1 MKKIRV
7 LVVDDSAFVRE
18 ILSRSLEMDPV
29 IEVVGTAS
37 DPYKA
42 RDKILQLKPDVLT
55 LDVEMP
61 RMNGLEFL
69 QKLMDQ
75 HPLPVIM
82 VSVFTEKGSQITL
95 DALLAG
101 AVDFVQKP
109 SKDIERGLSAMID
122 EIQKKV
128 KMAAHVDMSWRKKIK
143 KVSKTKPEKIESYKS
158 TSCRV
163 IAIGASTGG
172 TLALRKI
179 LEGMPKDSPGILVV
193 QHMPPGF
200 TNIFAQRLNNLFDFD
215 IREAKTGDRIVP
227 GSVLIAP
234 GGFHMEMLR
243 SGDEC
248 WVHCNNGAKVNNF
261 RPSVEVLFRSVT
273 KYAGSESVGV
283 LLTGMGDDGA
293 DAMVEMRRTGA
304 RTLAQ
309 DEESSVVFGMPKQA
323 YLRGGVERLVPLEM
337 ISKHLREYLREMS
350 I

>member
-1 MKKIRV
+1 MNKTKV
-7 LVVDDSAFVRE
+7 LIVDDSAFVRE
-18 ILSRSLEMDPV
+18 ILSQSLEMDPT
-29 IEVVGTAS
+29 IEVVGTAG

-42 RDKILQLKPDVLT
+42 RDKILQLNPDVLT

-69 QKLMDQ
+69 QKIMQQ

-82 VSVFTEKGSQITL
+82 VSAFTDKGSQITL

-109 SKDIERGLSAMID
+109 SKDIERGLSAMIE

-143 KVSKTKPEKIESYKS
+143 KVTKTKAEIIESYKS
-158 TSCRV
+158 TSCKV

-179 LEGMPKDSPGILVV
+179 LEGMPKNSPGILVV

-200 TNIFAQRLNNLFDFD
+200 TRIFAERLNNLFDLD
-215 IREAKTGDRIVP
+215 IREARSGDRILP

-234 GGFHMEMLR
+234 GDKHMEILR

-248 WVHCNNGAKVNNF
+248 WVHCHSGPRIKGL
-261 RPSVEVLFRSVT
+261 RPAVEVLFKSVA
-273 KYAGSESVGV
+273 KYAGGSAIGV

-293 DAMVEMRRTGA
+293 DAMVELRKTGA
-304 RTLAQ
+304 RTMAQ
-309 DEESSVVFGMPKQA
+309 DEETSVVFGMPKQA
-323 YLRGGVERLVPLEM
+323 YLKGGVEKLVPLEK
-337 ISKHLREYLREMS
+337 ISKHLKEYLREMS
-350 I
+350 K